1 MGEGQF
7 NQLIF
12 IELAIGIINETGCEF
27 AIDAAALQG
36 DGLQG
41 EIDITPANCIRHNT
55 RLLAN
60 HQNTHFI
67 IISYENHMG
76 Q

>member
-12 IELAIGIINETGCEF
+12 IEPAIGIINETAREF
-27 AIDAAALQG
+27 AINAAALQG

-41 EIDITPANCIRHNT
+41 KIDVAPANCIRHNI
-55 RLLAN
+55 RLLAPVV
-60 HQNTHFI
+60 
-67 IISYENHMG
+67 
-76 Q
+76 